1 MADGLQMGKM
11 GVARE
16 MEKTDEVVEG
26 GESVD
31 FELMWMGL
39 ANTCRG
45 ENAEDEGQEE
55 GEIDRSLLLSLSLW
69 SAVRLICNF
78 EKGDAMV
85 IVLVW
90 LLRESRVCD
99 EEGDLTRLKI
109 NSRSFWRQVEII
121 QSGRVDR
128 GVAR

>member
-11 GVARE
+11 GVVGE
-16 MEKTDEVVEG
+16 MEETDEVVEG

-45 ENAEDEGQEE
+45 EKADDVEQEE
-55 GEIDRSLLLSLSLW
+55 GEIDKSLLLSLSLW
-69 SAVRLICNF
+69 SAARLICSF
-78 EKGDAMV
+78 EKGDAML

-90 LLRESRVCD
+90 LLRE
-99 EEGDLTRLKI
+99 
-109 NSRSFWRQVEII
+109 RSE
-121 QSGRVDR
+121 
-128 GVAR
+128 